1 MEWSQK
7 LHDFFLF
14 NAVLKEARLTC
25 IVGPLGKFL
34 TFHLFLH
41 FTFVQLP
48 LASGFTFPN
57 FT

>member
-7 LHDFFLF
+7 LHEFFLID
-14 NAVLKEARLTC
+14 AALKEAHLTC
-25 IVGPLGKFL
+25 TVGPLGKFL

-41 FTFVQLP
+41 FTFVQLSM
-48 LASGFTFPN
+48 ASGLTFPN